1 MANVGLGAWPARRAA
16 ISPGR
21 TALVFQGDR
30 ITYAELHMRVG
41 HAAARLRAAG
51 VGPGD
56 RVAYLGPNH
65 PAFVETMFATHRL
78 GAVFVPLNFRLTAPE
93 IDYMLLHSGTS
104 VLVYGPSCAETVQSL
119 STAVV
124 LMPLSAMAGDS
135 GPSVDESVAT
145 SPSASTMGGGPS
157 ADEDV
162 AAPAGDGGPA
172 VDDGVAT
179 PLGASA
185 GDGGPSVD
193 EGVAVSLAGSARGG
207 PSVDEAVATS
217 PGVSAVGDGAPV
229 EDGVAMS
236 LDDAA
241 FILYTSGTTGRPKGA
256 VLTHG
261 NVVWNCFNLLVGVDV
276 GGDEVGLIGAPLF
289 HVAALNQCLLPT
301 FLKGGASV
309 IMPRWEVDEA
319 LTLIASQRVTW
330 MFGVSAM
337 FAALARSPRW
347 VSTDLSSVRSVMS
360 GGAAVPP
367 ALITAYQERGLTFC
381 QGYGLTETAP
391 GATFLE
397 ARESSAHVGSAGVP
411 VFFADV
417 RCVRP
422 DLSDTEAGE
431 PGEVWVRGANVTPG
445 YWNDPAA
452 TAAAFADGGW
462 FRSGDV
468 AVVDDEGHF
477 HIVDRLT
484 DMYVSGGENVYP
496 AEVEAVLFEHPAV
509 AEAAVV
515 GVPDEKWGE
524 VGRAF
529 VVAAPGREVD
539 PAEVREFLGGRLARY
554 KLPAYFDVVEDL
566 PRTGSNKV
574 RKAPLRARPLN
585 TGTPRER

>member
-1 MANVGLGAWPARRAA
+1 MTMANVGLGAWPARRAA

-30 ITYAELHMRVG
+30 ITYAELHARVG
-41 HAAARLRAAG
+41 RVAARLRAEG

-104 VLVYGPSCAETVQSL
+104 LLVYGPSCAETVQSL
-119 STAVV
+119 STVV
-124 LMPLSAMAGDS
+124 IPMPLSAIT
-135 GPSVDESVAT
+135 GPGGRSVDNGSAT
-145 SPSASTMGGGPS
+145 SPSASAMGGR
-157 ADEDV
+157 A
-162 AAPAGDGGPA
+162 
-172 VDDGVAT
+172 
-179 PLGASA
+179 
-185 GDGGPSVD
+185 SVD
-193 EGVAVSLAGSARGG
+193 EGVARAVGASAVGSGA
-207 PSVDEAVATS
+207 SVDEGVALS
-217 PGVSAVGDGAPV
+217 PGASAVGSGASV
-229 EDGVAMS
+229 DEGVALS

-319 LTLIASQRVTW
+319 LALIASQRVTW

-347 VSTDLSSVRSVMS
+347 ASTDLSSVRSVMS

-422 DLSDTEAGE
+422 DLSDTAAGE

-462 FRSGDV
+462 FRSGDI

-515 GVPDEKWGE
+515 GVPDERWGE

-529 VVAAPGREVD
+529 VVAVPGREVD

-554 KLPAYFDVVEDL
+554 KLPAYFDVVDDL

-574 RKAPLRARPLN
+574 RKAPLRARPLD
-585 TGTPRER
+585 TGTTGER